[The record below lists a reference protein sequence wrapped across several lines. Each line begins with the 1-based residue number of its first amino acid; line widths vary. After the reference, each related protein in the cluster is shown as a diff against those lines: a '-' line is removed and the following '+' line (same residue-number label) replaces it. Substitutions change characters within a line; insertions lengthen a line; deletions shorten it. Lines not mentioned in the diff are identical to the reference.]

1 MRRDVYSGNLRLFG
15 EEDSGTLNEANN
27 YALSLFQC
35 KRFEE
40 ARSLLR
46 KAMPVARRTLGAE
59 HDLTLNLRDIYAQ
72 CLYSDDNAS
81 RGDVVEA
88 IEILEDVDRRV
99 RRVFGNDHPN
109 WRLLPIYLAGAR
121 EKLASFDT

>member
-59 HDLTLNLRDIYAQ
+59 HDYTLNLRDIYGR
-72 CLYSDDNAS
+72 CLYRDPGAS
-81 RGDVVEA
+81 RDDVAEG
-88 IEILEDVDRRV
+88 IEIMDDVQRRA
-99 RRVFGNDHPN
+99 RRIFGPGHPN
-109 WRLLPIYLAGAR
+109 WDTLPRELAAAR